1 MSGVPEWD
9 PERVVDPDLARALIE
24 ARVPELRGAR
34 IERLA
39 EGWDNAVY
47 VVDGRWVFRFPQRE
61 IAVPGVRREIETL
74 ERIGPHLPLPVPV
87 PRWVG
92 DPDERYPWPW
102 FGTEHLPGVEL
113 ASSGLPDERRATIG
127 RELGRFL
134 RALHGPMLR
143 SRIGPT
149 LPIDPMRRTDMAHRV
164 RLTRERLARVVG
176 AGLWEPTA
184 AVDALLRD
192 ARDLPPSPRV
202 VVLHGDLHVRHVL
215 VDGERPTGVIDWG
228 DVCAGDPSA
237 DLSLAY
243 GALVGAAREAF
254 LVAYG
259 PVDGL
264 TELRARVIAVFLAA
278 ALLEYAADAGMAA
291 LGAEA
296 SDALARAV
304 A

>member
-1 MSGVPEWD
+1 MSAVPEWD
-9 PERVVDPDLARALIE
+9 PERVVDPELARALIE

-39 EGWDNAVY
+39 EGWDNVVY
-47 VVDGRWVFRFPQRE
+47 LVDGRWVFRFPQRE
-61 IAVPGVRREIETL
+61 IAVAGVRREIETL
-74 ERIGPHLPLPVPV
+74 ERIGPHLPLPVPA

-92 DPDERYPWPW
+92 GDHDRYPWPW

-113 ASSGLPDERRATIG
+113 ADAGLPDERRVAVAEAVG
-127 RELGRFL
+127 AFL
-134 RALHGPMLR
+134 RALHAPMLR

-164 RLTRERLARVVG
+164 RLTRDRLARLTD
-176 AGLWEPTA
+176 AGLWQPTA
-184 AVDALLRD
+184 AVEALLRD
-192 ARDLPPSPRV
+192 AEELPPSPRT

-215 VDGERPTGVIDWG
+215 VDGEQATGVIDWG

-237 DLSLAY
+237 DLSFGY
-243 GALVGAAREAF
+243 GALVGRAREAF
-254 LVAYG
+254 LDAYG

-278 ALLEYAADAGMAA
+278 ALLEYAAETGMAD
-291 LGAEA
+291 LEGEA
-296 SDALARAV
+296 SNALVRAV